1 MSWTA
6 VCFVLVRRFVA
17 LKQRGWVGACLATPF
32 AVLAL
37 ASWPDLDSLSLRLVL
52 ASALQFGFVAVVAAR
67 LLGGPPEVA
76 VAVPAAWRARRRGRV
91 A

>member
-1 MSWTA
+1 
-6 VCFVLVRRFVA
+6 VLVRRFVA
-17 LKQRGWVGACLATPF
+17 LKQRGWVGACLATPL

-37 ASWPDLDSLSLRLVL
+37 TSWPDLDSLSLRLVL

-91 A
+91 P